1 MVWSNS
7 AVLDLSPVQ
16 EPPYCSGDPSRT
28 EGAPVQIA
36 VLLFDHL
43 TALDAVAP
51 YETLGR
57 VPGAETVFV
66 GERRGP
72 VRTDMLSLGLVAD
85 AALAEVDAPHVVV
98 VPGGYG
104 QTAHMADGPVHE
116 WLRAVDT
123 RTTWTTSVCTGA
135 LILAAAGLL
144 RGRRATTHWLATDQL
159 AGWGAEYADDERVV
173 VDGKYVTAAG
183 VSAGLDM
190 GLTLAARIAGPDVAQ
205 AIQLGIEYC
214 PQPPFSAGSPRT
226 APGPVVELVRA
237 LEGQILRGE

>member
-1 MVWSNS
+1 
-7 AVLDLSPVQ
+7 
-16 EPPYCSGDPSRT
+16 
-28 EGAPVQIA
+28 VQIA

-43 TALDAVAP
+43 TGLDAVGP

-66 GERRGP
+66 GQHRGP
-72 VRTDMLSLGLVAD
+72 VRTDAGSLGLVAD
-85 AALAEVDAPHVVV
+85 ATLGEVAAPDVVV

-104 QTAHMADGPVHE
+104 QTAHMADGAVHE
-116 WLRAVDT
+116 WLRAVDA

-159 AGWGAEYADDERVV
+159 AGWGVRHADERVV

-190 GLTLAARIAGPDVAQ
+190 GLALAARIAGPDVAQ
-205 AIQLGIEYC
+205 AIQLGIEYS
-214 PQPPFSAGSPRT
+214 PQPPFSAGSPGT